1 MCGAAC
7 CSTSCAWH
15 MAYYWL
21 ESMQCHVQLPHSCLY
36 SMLYMS
42 CERVL
47 QMRLLGDG
55 ALRDALELRRVKLAI
70 GKNIAKKIPTHFRIF
85 NILTISWVQI

>member
-1 MCGAAC
+1 
-7 CSTSCAWH
+7 
-15 MAYYWL
+15 
-21 ESMQCHVQLPHSCLY
+21 MQCHVQLPHSCLY

-70 GKNIAKKIPTHFRIF
+70 GKNIAKNTDTFSYIQYFDHFVGS
-85 NILTISWVQI
+85 NLNTVKCTSNY

>member
-1 MCGAAC
+1 
-7 CSTSCAWH
+7 
-15 MAYYWL
+15 
-21 ESMQCHVQLPHSCLY
+21 
-36 SMLYMS
+36 MLYMS

-70 GKNIAKKIPTHFRIF
+70 GRKTSKKIPKKIPTFSSPYVDHCTSVLASTLGTVYSPHEVLLRDEVLLMDVIVDFA
-85 NILTISWVQI
+85 

>member
-1 MCGAAC
+1 
-7 CSTSCAWH
+7 
-15 MAYYWL
+15 
-21 ESMQCHVQLPHSCLY
+21 
-36 SMLYMS
+36 MLYMS

-70 GKNIAKKIPTHFRIF
+70 GKNIAKNIDTFSYIDHFVGCMKVCTARHYVAF
-85 NILTISWVQI
+85 CSPGDPN